1 MWFLSVLE
9 IIAILSYPNIW
20 LEPNIEMVL
29 RYILPHSTLFSGSLF
44 QGCRFVIIVLI
55 WKLTFSSFFVINFI
69 LCFRFSMQTEYED
82 ECITWIPISV
92 NDNQSCVDLLDGRL
106 SIFSILNEVRRN
118 MSTHTFSRIHTHAFT
133 QTHALADSYTVH
145 SYISVYSHAGC
156 FILFMIGIYKRK
168 KNSRKKTCS
177 DS

>member
-1 MWFLSVLE
+1 
-9 IIAILSYPNIW
+9 
-20 LEPNIEMVL
+20 
-29 RYILPHSTLFSGSLF
+29 
-44 QGCRFVIIVLI
+44 
-55 WKLTFSSFFVINFI
+55 
-69 LCFRFSMQTEYED
+69 MQTEYED

-118 MSTHTFSRIHTHAFT
+118 TSTHTFSRIHTHAFT

-168 KNSRKKTCS
+168 TNSRKKTCS
-177 DS
+177 DSQGS